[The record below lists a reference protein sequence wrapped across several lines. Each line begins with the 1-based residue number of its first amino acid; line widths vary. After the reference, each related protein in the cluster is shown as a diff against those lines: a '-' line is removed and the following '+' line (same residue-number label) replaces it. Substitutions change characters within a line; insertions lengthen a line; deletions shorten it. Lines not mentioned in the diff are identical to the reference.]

1 MKKVAAR
8 LILLAASVQ
17 AAGIAS
23 AQTGVSGSLGLVVY
37 PSGGQA
43 ADQQSKDEGECFSWA
58 RQSTGVDPADPL
70 AGVGAQP
77 AQQGGPSSG
86 AAAGA
91 GAVGGAARGAIIGNL
106 ADEDAGEWAA
116 AGAVVGMARGAR
128 RAKQAEAQ
136 QQAQAQAQTEAQK
149 SERLDLFKKAFGVCM
164 QGRNYSVS

>member
-1 MKKVAAR
+1 MKQAAR
-8 LILLAASVQ
+8 LILLTASMLFG
-17 AAGIAS
+17 AFAS
-23 AQTGVSGSLGLVVY
+23 AQQGVSASLGLVTY
-37 PSGGQA
+37 PSGGQT
-43 ADQQSKDEGECFSWA
+43 ADQQAKDEGECFSWA

-149 SERLDLFKKAFGVCM
+149 AERLELFKKGYGACM
-164 QGRNYSVS
+164 QGRNYSVT

>member
-1 MKKVAAR
+1 MKRVTTR
-8 LILLAASVQ
+8 LILLAASLQ

-23 AQTGVSGSLGLVVY
+23 AQTGVSASLGLVTY
-37 PSGGQA
+37 PSGGQT
-43 ADQQSKDEGECFSWA
+43 ADQLAKDEGECFAWA

-149 SERLDLFKKAFGVCM
+149 AERIGLFKKAYGACM

>member
-1 MKKVAAR
+1 MTQTAR
-8 LILLAASVQ
+8 LTLLTASLLFG
-17 AAGIAS
+17 ALAS
-23 AQTGVSGSLGLVVY
+23 AQGISGSLGLVTY

-43 ADQQSKDEGECFSWA
+43 ADQQAKDEGECYAWA
-58 RQSTGVDPADPL
+58 QQSTGVDPADPL
-70 AGVGAQP
+70 AGVGAHAAPP
-77 AQQGGPSSG
+77 ARPSRG
-86 AAAGA
+86 APAGA

-149 SERLDLFKKAFGVCM
+149 AERMGLFKKAYGACM
-164 QGRNYSVS
+164 QGRNYAVT